1 MAMTPAITS
10 RRSGRRSA
18 SPTPGSAQA
27 ARAARIVV
35 SIERLALH
43 GFDSAEARRVA
54 AAMEAELAE
63 LAARPEEVFGTANLA
78 TAAPVLFAPSRDPES
93 TGRGAARALW
103 SGIRGS

>member
-1 MAMTPAITS
+1 MTPAITP

-18 SPTPGSAQA
+18 SPTPGSAQ
-27 ARAARIVV
+27 AARIVV

-54 AAMEAELAE
+54 AAMEAELAR
-63 LAARPEEVFGTANLA
+63 LAARPEEVFGAANLA

-93 TGRGAARALW
+93 TGHAAARALW
-103 SGIRGS
+103 SGIRGSGG